1 MTYSD
6 DAMDVQFYR
15 HATLSMFEIRKCFNW
30 RMHFIYR
37 KMKSILR
44 PDRNKRNATRD

>member
-30 RMHFIYR
+30 RMHFYLSENE
-37 KMKSILR
+37 KHF
-44 PDRNKRNATRD
+44 TT